1 MQLQR
6 LSLLGKLSVAIL
18 SGTLTTSC
26 VTTSLPAKID
36 ATRTA
41 CRSFEAIYWSKSD
54 TKKTVA
60 QVKEHNAVYVALC
73 RGSKK

>member
-1 MQLQR
+1 MQYKR
-6 LSLLGKLSVAIL
+6 LSLLAKLSAAIL

-41 CRSFEAIYWSKSD
+41 CRSFDPIYWHKSD
-54 TKKTVA
+54 TRKTVA
-60 QVKEHNAVYVALC
+60 QIKEHNAVYVALC
-73 RGSKK
+73 RKG